1 MVLRTPLEA
10 ALYVIVE
17 GFAGRHIGN
26 GAPAHLVGDRVK
38 GEVGVYGRRPVPD
51 QTGHV
56 MNGPRFSRLHYEADV
71 GAQFLVHQE
80 MVDGGHQQQRRYG
93 HGIGVRMPVRKD
105 DHTGPAQDGI
115 FDLSTDVVKGVAQS
129 LSGARR
135 ALGREQAVDG
145 KAVPAGDEPVLVYVQ
160 QGGQLVVRKHR
171 AGQHDLVARPGPGSS
186 RLPSGPTEEESDVMS
201 SSLMASRG
209 GLVTWAKSWRK

>member
-17 GFAGRHIGN
+17 GFTGRHIGN
-26 GAPAHLVGDRVK
+26 GAPAHLVGDRVE

-71 GAQFLVHQE
+71 RAQFLVHQE

-129 LSGARR
+129 LSGARLVPWPR
-135 ALGREQAVDG
+135 TGRRRQ
-145 KAVPAGDEPVLVYVQ
+145 
-160 QGGQLVVRKHR
+160 
-171 AGQHDLVARPGPGSS
+171 SC
-186 RLPSGPTEEESDVMS
+186 
-201 SSLMASRG
+201 ASRG
-209 GLVTWAKSWRK
+209 RARPRPRTAGWPVRRS